1 MSYYI
6 HTTQGEFLMKK
17 YTSDKIIKVQKNAMQ
32 TFRYRNALAR
42 HKVLEQQL
50 LKILPMLPQEQQD
63 IINDY
68 CDSFF
73 ELHLYMLEAACEQ
86 VN

>member
-1 MSYYI
+1 
-6 HTTQGEFLMKK
+6 MKK

-32 TFRYRNALAR
+32 TFRYKNALAR

-50 LKILPMLPQEQQD
+50 LKILPTLPHGQRD

-73 ELHLYMLEAACEQ
+73 ELHLYMLESACDQ
-86 VN
+86 QN

>member
-1 MSYYI
+1 
-6 HTTQGEFLMKK
+6 MKK
-17 YTSDKIIKVQKNAMQ
+17 YTADKIIMVQENAME
-32 TFRYRNALAR
+32 TFRYRNTLAR

-86 VN
+86 EN